1 MNRANQKLDKRPINT
16 NEQKA
21 QSGDEKPGK
30 QRMAGRQ
37 IKNVKA
43 LRKRGG
49 KGEKQDE
56 SGQDEDLSE
65 EGIRPKIKR
74 DGQKRGTR
82 EEEETGKGDTGKQTK
97 GKKIKG
103 KNCSYKLYYFLVG
116 GGKQWERRTNEKK
129 ME

>member
-1 MNRANQKLDKRPINT
+1 MDRTDRKLDKRSINT
-16 NEQKA
+16 NGRKA

-43 LRKRGG
+43 RRKRGG

-56 SGQDEDLSE
+56 SGRDDDMSE
-65 EGIRPKIKR
+65 EGIRPKMKR
-74 DGQKRGTR
+74 DVLKKENKRR
-82 EEEETGKGDTGKQTK
+82 RRDRKGRHRKTDER
-97 GKKIKG
+97 KKIKG
-103 KNCSYKLYYFLVG
+103 KNCTYKLYYFLVG
-116 GGKQWERRTNEKK
+116 AESNGKEELSGKK

>member
-1 MNRANQKLDKRPINT
+1 MDRADRKLDKRSINT

-37 IKNVKA
+37 IKNVRA
-43 LRKRGG
+43 QRKRGG

-56 SGQDEDLSE
+56 SGRDEDMSK
-65 EGIRPKIKR
+65 EGVRPNMKR
-74 DGQKRGTR
+74 DVLKRGTR
-82 EEEETGKGDTGKQTK
+82 EEDETGKGDTGKQTK

-103 KNCSYKLYYFLVG
+103 KNCS
-116 GGKQWERRTNEKK
+116 
-129 ME
+129 